1 MFTITYTIK
10 CTPVKLDGTVALPL
24 QNIRIKM
31 VEAHR
36 ANIMDKF
43 EVRTMADLMRRF
55 LGSSP
60 D

>member
-1 MFTITYTIK
+1 
-10 CTPVKLDGTVALPL
+10 
-24 QNIRIKM
+24 M

-43 EVRTMADLMRRF
+43 EVRTMAADLMRCF

>member
-1 MFTITYTIK
+1 MND
-10 CTPVKLDGTVALPL
+10 LDRQIAGDL
-24 QNIRIKM
+24 NIRIKT

-43 EVRTMADLMRRF
+43 EVRTMTADLMRRF

>member
-1 MFTITYTIK
+1 M
-10 CTPVKLDGTVALPL
+10 VGRLDRQIAGDL
-24 QNIRIKM
+24 NIRIKT

>member
-1 MFTITYTIK
+1 MAGR
-10 CTPVKLDGTVALPL
+10 LDRKIAGDL
-24 QNIRIKM
+24 NIRIKM